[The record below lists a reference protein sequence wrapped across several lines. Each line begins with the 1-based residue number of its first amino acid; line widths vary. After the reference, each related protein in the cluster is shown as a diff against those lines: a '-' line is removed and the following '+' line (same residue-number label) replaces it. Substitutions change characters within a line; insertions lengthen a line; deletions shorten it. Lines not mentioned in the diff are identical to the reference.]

1 MWRKILAALCVPVV
15 VLLAWSIPATLRTTL
30 AQLRP
35 GASTG
40 YKAGYLIGMS
50 LACAVTV
57 LVIFF
62 LSRWILRSFRKPL
75 HRSV

>member
-15 VLLAWSIPATLRTTL
+15 VVLALSIPTALRTTV

-40 YKAGYLIGMS
+40 YKVGYLVGMT
-50 LACAVTV
+50 LAFAVTV

-62 LSRWILRSFRKPL
+62 LSRWIVRSFRKP
-75 HRSV
+75 RQP